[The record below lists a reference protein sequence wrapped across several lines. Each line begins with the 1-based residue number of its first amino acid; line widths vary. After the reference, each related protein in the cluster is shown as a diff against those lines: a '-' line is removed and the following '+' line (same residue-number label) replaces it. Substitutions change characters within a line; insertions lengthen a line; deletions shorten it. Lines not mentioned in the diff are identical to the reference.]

1 MSAAFEYALLTAV
14 PRIDRGERI
23 NVGVLLHCQ
32 QADFLAAA
40 VSVDADR
47 LRALDPAVDVTAVCA
62 ALDSI
67 QRICAGVGAGDGG
80 GHRAGHG
87 ADHGADHG
95 AGHGADHGV
104 ADPALSGSTGVRFG
118 RLAAPRST
126 VVQPGPV
133 HGGLTDDPAAAL
145 ERLLDRLVRIAG

>member
-1 MSAAFEYALLTAV
+1 MSAAFEYALLTAM

-32 QADFLAAA
+32 QADFLAAGVA
-40 VSVDADR
+40 VDADR
-47 LRALDPAVDVTAVCA
+47 LRALDPGVDVDAVCT

-67 QRICAGVGAGDGG
+67 QRICAGADTGGDS
-80 GHRAGHG
+80 
-87 ADHGADHG
+87 
-95 AGHGADHGV
+95 

-145 ERLLDRLVRIAG
+145 ERLLNQLVRIAR

>member
-67 QRICAGVGAGDGG
+67 QRICAGVGADDGG
-80 GHRAGHG
+80 
-87 ADHGADHG
+87 DHG
-95 AGHGADHGV
+95 AGHGTGHGV
-104 ADPALSGSTGVRFG
+104 VDPALSGSTGVRFG

>member
-32 QADFLAAA
+32 QADFLAAGVA
-40 VSVDADR
+40 VDADR
-47 LRALDPAVDVTAVCA
+47 LRALDPAVDVDAVCA

-67 QRICAGVGAGDGG
+67 QRICAGA
-80 GHRAGHG
+80 G
-87 ADHGADHG
+87 ADDGADQG
-95 AGHGADHGV
+95 

-145 ERLLDRLVRIAG
+145 ERLLDQLVRIAR

>member
-1 MSAAFEYALLTAV
+1 MSAAFEYALLTAM

-32 QADFLAAA
+32 QADFLAAGVA
-40 VSVDADR
+40 VDADR
-47 LRALDPAVDVTAVCA
+47 LRALDPGVDVDAVCT

-67 QRICAGVGAGDGG
+67 QRICAGA
-80 GHRAGHG
+80 G
-87 ADHGADHG
+87 ADTGGDS
-95 AGHGADHGV
+95 

-145 ERLLDRLVRIAG
+145 ERLLDQLVRIAR

>member
-1 MSAAFEYALLTAV
+1 MSAAFEYALLTAM

-32 QADFLAAA
+32 QADFLAAGVA
-40 VSVDADR
+40 VDADR
-47 LRALDPAVDVTAVCA
+47 LRALDPGVDVDAVCT

-67 QRICAGVGAGDGG
+67 QRICAGVGADTGGDW
-80 GHRAGHG
+80 
-87 ADHGADHG
+87 
-95 AGHGADHGV
+95 V
-104 ADPALSGSTGVRFG
+104 DPALSGSTGVRFG

-145 ERLLDRLVRIAG
+145 ERLLDQLVRIAR

>member
-1 MSAAFEYALLTAV
+1 MSAAVEYALLTAM

-32 QADFLAAA
+32 QADFLAAGVA
-40 VSVDADR
+40 VDADR
-47 LRALDPAVDVTAVCA
+47 LRALDPGVDVDAVCT

-67 QRICAGVGAGDGG
+67 QRICAGVGGDSGG
-80 GHRAGHG
+80 DTGG
-87 ADHGADHG
+87 DS
-95 AGHGADHGV
+95 

-145 ERLLDRLVRIAG
+145 ERLLDQLVRIAR